1 MEQNCNGCD
10 KHCPVNEL
18 KCGKGRKLH
27 GINDEGASHDRIS
40 RGEGHHSHEHGARG
54 EDRHSHEHGA
64 RGDGR
69 HSHKHGG
76 NAADPRAIAL
86 IRQCGGYLH
95 HHLDG
100 NADTSQLLRA
110 LSPEETATLEGLLEK
125 CLASWYK
132 M

>member
-27 GINDEGASHDRIS
+27 GMNDNGASHERIS

-54 EDRHSHEHGA
+54 DGRHSHEHGC
-64 RGDGR
+64 
-69 HSHKHGG
+69 

-100 NADTSQLLRA
+100 NSDTSQLLRA
-110 LSPEETATLEGLLEK
+110 LSPEETAALEGLLEK
-125 CLASWYK
+125 CLASWK
-132 M
+132 EM